1 MMEPGHL
8 KTVLIGLMT
17 ANGILAC
24 LFGVLAK
31 RSFRTRRH
39 LTSLMGIWSGI
50 AMHGHALMTFAMS
63 WLDRGSLYKAHLITT
78 VLGLA
83 FMAFGIAAI
92 AAGRR
97 AYGDVARVYGLKEDV
112 LIESGIYRWTRNP
125 QYLGY
130 YLLLLGSA
138 VASGSAIA
146 FLFVII
152 FIILIHAGVVLV
164 EEPHLRQVFGAE
176 YGTYTQRGARYSGPR
191 STRTAQT

>member
-8 KTVLIGLMT
+8 KTVLIGLMI
-17 ANGILAC
+17 ANGVLAC

-31 RSFRTRRH
+31 RSFRTRGH

-50 AMHGHALMTFAMS
+50 AMHGHAIMTFAMS
-63 WLDRGSLYKAHLITT
+63 WIDRGSLYETRSATT
-78 VLGLA
+78 VLGLVL
-83 FMAFGIAAI
+83 MASGIASI

-97 AYGDVARVYGLKEDV
+97 AYGDVARVYGLKEDM

-138 VASGSAIA
+138 VASGSAVA

-164 EEPHLRQVFGAE
+164 EEPHLRQVFGGDYE
-176 YGTYTQRGARYSGPR
+176 TYMQRVARYLGRR
-191 STRTAQT
+191 SIRTAQI

>member
-1 MMEPGHL
+1 MMEPGHI
-8 KTVLIGLMT
+8 KTVLIGLMV
-17 ANGILAC
+17 ANGVLAC

-31 RSFRTRRH
+31 RSFRTRGH
-39 LTSLMGIWSGI
+39 LTSIMGIWSGI
-50 AMHGHALMTFAMS
+50 AMHGHAFMTFAMS
-63 WLDRGSLYKAHLITT
+63 WLDRGSLYETRLIAT

-83 FMAFGIAAI
+83 LMASGIAAI

-130 YLLLLGSA
+130 YCLLLGSA

-164 EEPHLRQVFGAE
+164 EEPHLRQVFGGDYE
-176 YGTYTQRGARYSGPR
+176 TYMRRVARYLGPR

>member
-1 MMEPGHL
+1 MIEPGHL
-8 KTVLIGLMT
+8 KTVLIGLMI
-17 ANGILAC
+17 ANGVLAC

-31 RSFRTRRH
+31 RSFWTRGH

-63 WLDRGSLYKAHLITT
+63 WIDRGSLYETRLIAT
-78 VLGLA
+78 VLGLVLTA
-83 FMAFGIAAI
+83 SGIAAI

-130 YLLLLGSA
+130 YLLLLGNA
-138 VASGSAIA
+138 VVSGSAIA
-146 FLFVII
+146 FIFVII
-152 FIILIHAGVVLV
+152 FILLIHAGVILV
-164 EEPHLRQVFGAE
+164 EEPHLRQVFGADYE
-176 YGTYTQRGARYSGPR
+176 TYTQRVARYFGRR
-191 STRTAQT
+191 SNRTAQA